1 MITLKKKKGTNMHA
15 DKKKITRLLKTA
27 QGQIDGLIKMVEED
41 RYCID
46 ISTQILASQSILRR
60 VNFDILKGHFE
71 HCIRESLAQDSETD
85 KDKKIGELVAVLDK
99 ILRQ

>member
-1 MITLKKKKGTNMHA
+1 MHA
-15 DKKKITRLLKTA
+15 DKKKVTRLLRTA

-46 ISTQILASQSILRR
+46 ISTKILACQSVLRR

-71 HCIRESLAQDSETD
+71 CCIKESLTQDCESEQ
-85 KDKKIGELVAVLDK
+85 DKKIAELVSVLDK

>member
-1 MITLKKKKGTNMHA
+1 MVFSAVFKKTHILFSSANAGTAPN
-15 DKKKITRLLKTA
+15 IN
-27 QGQIDGLIKMVEED
+27 I
-41 RYCID
+41 ID

>member
-1 MITLKKKKGTNMHA
+1 MHA
-15 DKKKITRLLKTA
+15 DNKKITRLLKTA

-71 HCIRESLAQDSETD
+71 HCIRESLMQDDEAE
-85 KDKKIGELVAVLDK
+85 KDKKISELVAVLDK

>member
-1 MITLKKKKGTNMHA
+1 MHA

-71 HCIRESLAQDSETD
+71 HCIRKSLAQDSETD

>member
-1 MITLKKKKGTNMHA
+1 MHA
-15 DKKKITRLLKTA
+15 DKKKVTRLLKTA

-41 RYCID
+41 RYCVD
-46 ISTQILASQSILRR
+46 ISTQLLATQAILRR

-71 HCIRESLAQDSETD
+71 HCIKDSLSQANATE
-85 KDKKIGELVAVLDK
+85 KDKKISELVTVLDK

>member
-1 MITLKKKKGTNMHA
+1 MHA
-15 DKKKITRLLKTA
+15 DKKKVTRLLKTA

-41 RYCID
+41 RYCVD
-46 ISTQILASQSILRR
+46 ISTQLLATQAILRR

-71 HCIRESLAQDSETD
+71 HCIKDSLSQADATE
-85 KDKKIGELVAVLDK
+85 KDKKISELVTVLDK

>member
-1 MITLKKKKGTNMHA
+1 MHA

-71 HCIRESLAQDSETD
+71 HCIRESFAQESETD

>member
-1 MITLKKKKGTNMHA
+1 MHA

-27 QGQIDGLIKMVEED
+27 QGQIDGLIKMIEED

-71 HCIRESLAQDSETD
+71 HCIRASLAQDSETD